1 MEVGDAGGGVGESA
15 PLLERGNDVD
25 EDRGLEVWRRAGRGQ
40 EAVADAGAAVVGD
53 PVDWAG
59 GGVGEDFLESFE
71 DREADFAF
79 VGGGGAGAYAV
90 AWELRDEERGVWLPS
105 VQDLD
110 WW

>member
-1 MEVGDAGGGVGESA
+1 MPRQVSFAQEPAEEGPPGRSGG
-15 PLLERGNDVD
+15 
-25 EDRGLEVWRRAGRGQ
+25 Q
-40 EAVADAGAAVVGD
+40 MAVADAGAAVVGD

-59 GGVGEDFLESFE
+59 GGVGEDFFESFE

-90 AWELRDEERGVWLPS
+90 AWEFWDEERGMWLPS